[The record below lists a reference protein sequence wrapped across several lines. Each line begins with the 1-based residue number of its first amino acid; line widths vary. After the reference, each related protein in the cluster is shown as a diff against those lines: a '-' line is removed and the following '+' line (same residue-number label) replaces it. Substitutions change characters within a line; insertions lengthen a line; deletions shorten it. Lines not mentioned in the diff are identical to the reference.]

1 MPIVLSSGGQ
11 TRTRN
16 CYQPSA
22 QARLSLRTNGEEEG
36 MVISGTSVVF
46 AGFDA
51 PTATPTVATAGAG
64 VVAPGYYVYR
74 YVYASSRYPFVA
86 NAITGD
92 GQEWPRSSPSPP
104 SATYFVDPAAESN
117 AVTVTYTTRSDVD
130 WIWLYRTSVQTTAV
144 LAEAQDAAG
153 QLFFVASAVNNTAG
167 GTTAITDN
175 VAAGNGNEPLEL
187 DNFTC
192 PLFRYSAFDGFFWW
206 GWGNKTLQVIVL
218 LDDTTTITIDAT
230 SPEQAW
236 FSGRDSDPINGAP
249 TSISFY
255 GITTGGYDGR
265 GNYYFRRVT
274 AQTCHIY
281 NAPAMSSPVI
291 LPATG
296 TTTAYLTSPTTTL
309 YRSKELN
316 PFSWGITTDVIGGNN
331 RPIPVASLFAEQVGG
346 GVGTAISLI
355 PNERILKLDTEAP
368 ERSYAL
374 DLNAAESSDFIG
386 TLRTLDD
393 AQSVGSF
400 FSQFPMRL
408 SDGQSVGTGINA
420 KALQI
425 LSADAQSQIPIGSN
439 VIATLRNI
447 VRESDAPTFYH
458 GVYDRDSELNCW
470 FFRTTSG
477 PWRCDT
483 LVYQHAPTGT
493 WGKKYVPG
501 VSASWTVFDNAT
513 EKFHTFVGTEDGLLG
528 LAFET
533 DWYRDFVSLYFFQ
546 PGDVPYNPIGNL
558 TMDLLGEATF
568 TITAINTVF
577 SVDRVSNYLVVV
589 TNFDLNVVVG
599 QVVMVSIVAV
609 GNFIVTVS
617 ELTSTTSFK
626 APNIG
631 VDASFIGEAVVV
643 DPIPYEPVVAWNAT
657 TNELYL
663 VKPFG
668 GDPSIDLRYFGLVLN
683 APTFTWI
690 HADDAAAINLDTGE
704 YVTGIFTALRVY
716 QVYFGC
722 APAFLS
728 RYFNAS
734 QAEKNK
740 RGVEV
745 WNTTLNP
752 DSFAGLYIR
761 FLREYQ
767 TSLDS
772 QVAGFIGTMQRDVIG
787 SSGVYGGSAASYYKA
802 VPEVLEHAFGVG
814 FLEFGFLPFTIL
826 DMSVKEQP
834 A

>member
-1 MPIVLSSGGQ
+1 
-11 TRTRN
+11 
-16 CYQPSA
+16 
-22 QARLSLRTNGEEEG
+22 

-51 PTATPTVATAGAG
+51 PTVTPTVATAGAG
-64 VVAPGYYVYR
+64 NVVPGYYVYR

-86 NAITGD
+86 NAITGN

-144 LAEAQDAAG
+144 LAQAQDAAG
-153 QLFFVASAVNNTAG
+153 QFFFVASAVNNTAG

-192 PLFRYSAFDGFFWW
+192 PLFRYSVFDGFFWW

-274 AQTCHIY
+274 ATTAHIY

-309 YRSKELN
+309 YRSKYLN
-316 PFSWGITTDVIGGNN
+316 PFSWGITTEVFSGAGSAK
-331 RPIPVASLFAEQVGG
+331 IPVASLFAEQVGG

-408 SDGQSVGTGINA
+408 PDGQSVGTGINA

-458 GVYDRDSELNCW
+458 GVYDRDAELNCW
-470 FFRTTSG
+470 FFRTTEG

-513 EKFHTFVGTEDGLLG
+513 EKFHTFVGNEAGLIGIAFYADRFADWVNGFDATVNQTLDGTVFTIKQSATITGGTITSGIMSLTVTSSAALSPRQVVRINFLPALPALDGRYTILTVPDSGTFTVATPQPDAGALNVGVVVEDFLSVPFAMTGQLADGLFVATYTGTATL
-528 LAFET
+528 T
-533 DWYRDFVSLYFFQ
+533 D
-546 PGDVPYNPIGNL
+546 
-558 TMDLLGEATF
+558 
-568 TITAINTVF
+568 ITA
-577 SVDRVSNYLVVV
+577 D
-589 TNFDLNVVVG
+589 G
-599 QVVMVSIVAV
+599 AV
-609 GNFIVTVS
+609 YTFP
-617 ELTSTTSFK
+617 
-626 APNIG
+626 A
-631 VDASFIGEAVVV
+631 
-643 DPIPYEPVVAWNAT
+643 
-657 TNELYL
+657 
-663 VKPFG
+663 
-668 GDPSIDLRYFGLVLN
+668 PSIASSFD
-683 APTFTWI
+683 
-690 HADDAAAINLDTGE
+690 AINLNTGE
-704 YVTGIFTALRVY
+704 LFNVDDTMTLSIYLGEISV
-716 QVYFGC
+716 
-722 APAFLS
+722 FLA
-728 RYFNAS
+728 RYFNAQS
-734 QAEKNK
+734 PQQNK
-740 RGVEV
+740 HTIECWFTVGNENVEY
-745 WNTTLNP
+745 L
-752 DSFAGLYIR
+752 FQGKFIK
-761 FLREYQ
+761 EYQ
-767 TSLDS
+767 STQINDTAFYI
-772 QVAGFIGTMQRDVIG
+772 QTPVRDKIG
-787 SSGVYGGSAASYYKA
+787 STSEDSNVYFIKT
-802 VPEVLEHAFGVG
+802 VPETLMHSFGLALVQLGYYRWTIYDLTVKQHA
-814 FLEFGFLPFTIL
+814 
-826 DMSVKEQP
+826 

>member
-16 CYQPSA
+16 CYAPSA

-36 MVISGTSVVF
+36 VVISGTSVVF

-51 PTATPTVATAGAG
+51 PTVTPTVATAGAG
-64 VVAPGYYVYR
+64 NVVPGYYVYR

-130 WIWLYRTSVQTTAV
+130 WIWLYRTSVQTTAA

-153 QLFFVASAVNNTAG
+153 QLFFVASALNSTAG
-167 GTTAITDN
+167 GTRTITDN

-192 PLFRYSAFDGFFWW
+192 PLFRYSVFDGFFWW

-218 LDDTTTITIDAT
+218 LDDTATITIDAT

-274 AQTCHIY
+274 ATTAHIY
-281 NAPAMSSPVI
+281 DAPAMSSAVI
-291 LPATG
+291 LLATG

-309 YRSKELN
+309 YRSKYLN
-316 PFSWGITTDVIGGNN
+316 PFSWGITTEVFSGAGSAK
-331 RPIPVASLFAEQVGG
+331 IPVASLFAEQVGG

-458 GVYDRDSELNCW
+458 GVYDRDAELNCW
-470 FFRTTSG
+470 FFRTTEG

-501 VSASWTVFDNAT
+501 VSASWTVFDNIT
-513 EKFHTFVGTEDGLLG
+513 EKFHTFVGNEAGLIGIAFYADRFADWVFRAPTNSNPAITGTQFITEVLATIVSASVTAGVMTVTVQDDPHPFSAGDVILISFNAGPTAGDGRYTVITAPTG
-528 LAFET
+528 LTFTVASPLPDGTTFT
-533 DWYRDFVSLYFFQ
+533 DGAVTDDFASVPFVIGNVGVDSLY
-546 PGDVPYNPIGNL
+546 V
-558 TMDLLGEATF
+558 ATY
-568 TITAINTVF
+568 T
-577 SVDRVSNYLVVV
+577 
-589 TNFDLNVVVG
+589 
-599 QVVMVSIVAV
+599 
-609 GNFIVTVS
+609 
-617 ELTSTTSFK
+617 
-626 APNIG
+626 
-631 VDASFIGEAVVV
+631 
-643 DPIPYEPVVAWNAT
+643 
-657 TNELYL
+657 
-663 VKPFG
+663 G
-668 GDPSIDLRYFGLVLN
+668 GIVLN
-683 APTFTWI
+683 SLLEGIGFYTWGNVQT
-690 HADDAAAINLDTGE
+690 DLVAINLNTDALKEGLVFPGDT
-704 YVTGIFTALRVY
+704 TSY
-716 QVYFGC
+716 QIYPGNI
-722 APAFLS
+722 PAFFA
-728 RYFNAS
+728 RYFNA
-734 QAEKNK
+734 QTPEKSKKLIEAWFTIQN
-740 RGVEV
+740 VDV
-745 WNTTLNP
+745 
-752 DSFAGLYIR
+752 
-761 FLREYQ
+761 FLLQYVKFLKEYQ
-767 TSLDS
+767 SRQLS
-772 QVAGFIGTMQRDVIG
+772 GTLTGYLINLGLNSRDKIG
-787 SSGVYGGSAASYYKA
+787 STSENSDVYFTKNPAETLMHSCGM
-802 VPEVLEHAFGVG
+802 ELLEIGYLAWTIHD
-814 FLEFGFLPFTIL
+814 FTL
-826 DMSVKEQP
+826 KQKP